1 MLKDGQLYIAHCDNG
16 NINLIGNMAN
26 RHGLIAGATGTGK
39 TVTLQVLAETF
50 SQAGV
55 PCFMADM
62 KGDLSGISQA
72 GRLSGFIEKRMPE
85 FGIEN
90 PQFAGCPTRFF
101 DVFGEQGFP
110 MRATVSAMG
119 PQLLARL
126 MELTEVQAGVL
137 NAVFRIADDNNLL
150 LIDLKDLKLMLDF
163 VGKNAA
169 KFTTEY
175 GNIAPASIGAIQRAI
190 LQIESEGGDQ
200 FFGEQGFPMRATVS
214 AMGPQL
220 LARLMELTEVQ
231 AGVLNAVFRI
241 ADDNNLL
248 LIDLKD
254 LKLMLDFV
262 GKNAAKFTTEYGN
275 IAPASIGAIQRSVL
289 QIESEGGDKFFGEPA
304 FDVEDLFAVENGR
317 GVMNVLA
324 ADKLMLNPKLYSTYL
339 LWLMTELYA
348 KLPEVGDLDL
358 PKFVFFFDEAHML
371 FDGTSKALVDK
382 IEQVIRLIRSKGVG
396 IYFITQVPSDVP
408 VNVLAQLS
416 NRVQHALRAYTP
428 QDQKAVRAA
437 AQTFRANPAFKTED
451 AILDLGTG
459 EALVSFL
466 DEKGA
471 PSVVERAKILFP
483 LSQIGAITPGQRMDI
498 QAAAPAKLKE
508 YEKFFDRESAYEV
521 LTEVN
526 QKVEE
531 EKEKERKALEK
542 EKEAKA
548 KEKEKKASGKAKK
561 GGIGR
566 TILGTMIAAAAT
578 SFARSAGTSIAKSLG
593 GSKKSTTTKKSTST
607 SKSSSGS
614 ILGDVVKKATKT
626 AANTATRKVTTEI
639 LKSILK

>member
-1 MLKDGQLYIAHCDNG
+1 MLKDGQLYIAHSDNG

-50 SQAGV
+50 SQCGV

-62 KGDLSGISQA
+62 KGDLSGISQP
-72 GRLSGFIEKRMPE
+72 GKISSFIQKRMPE
-85 FGIEN
+85 FGIED

-101 DVFGEQGFP
+101 DV
-110 MRATVSAMG
+110 
-119 PQLLARL
+119 
-126 MELTEVQAGVL
+126 
-137 NAVFRIADDNNLL
+137 
-150 LIDLKDLKLMLDF
+150 
-163 VGKNAA
+163 
-169 KFTTEY
+169 
-175 GNIAPASIGAIQRAI
+175 
-190 LQIESEGGDQ
+190 
-200 FFGEQGFPMRATVS
+200 FGEQGFPMRATVS

-304 FDVEDLFAVENGR
+304 FEVEDLFAVENGR

-339 LWLMTELYA
+339 LWLITELYA

-437 AQTFRANPAFKTED
+437 AQTFRTNPSFSTEE

-483 LSQIGAITPGQRMDI
+483 LSQIGAITPGQRLDI
-498 QAAAPAKLKE
+498 QAAAPAKLKK
-508 YEKFFDRESAYEV
+508 YEEFFDRESAYEKI
-521 LTEVN
+521 TEAN
-526 QKVEE
+526 RKAEE
-531 EKEKERKALEK
+531 QKEKEQKALEKQK
-542 EKEAKA
+542 EKEAK
-548 KEKEKKASGKAKK
+548 EKQKKSSSKTKK
-561 GGIGR
+561 SGIGR
-566 TILGTMIAAAAT
+566 GILGTMIAAAAT
-578 SFARSAGTSIAKSLG
+578 SFARSAGTNIAKSLG
-593 GSKKSTTTKKSTST
+593 TKKSTKKSTSSTKKSSSSTKKSTST
-607 SKSSSGS
+607 KSSGS
-614 ILGDVVKKATKT
+614 ILGDAVKKATKT

-639 LKSILK
+639 LKSIFD